1 MNSADISGLSVNE
14 QTVLYNLVRH
24 PLLSDQELCNRIDM
38 KQSTFSTIKKKLRT
52 EGYFYSSHSPVFNR
66 LGSELLVVWYV
77 TLNRKTRTEDRLA
90 ISRGRLLA
98 ASDIFTIVSES
109 NQAVFLSVSKNI
121 GEHVK
126 VTDDLVQLYEENDFL
141 EEIHQ
146 VMFPFDASSIFSCFD
161 FAPLLNRIFQIE
173 PEDAITE
180 DIDVS
185 SEKNKT
191 KVHYPELNDLE
202 KRVFLG
208 LVKYPELSDSSLSE
222 RIGCSRP
229 VFTRV
234 KNRFLEERLIER
246 RRIVSLEKL
255 GFKMLA
261 LTHSKF
267 NPLIPLSGRQK
278 CVQHTRAVQTPIFN
292 IARDPESVMLT
303 AFRDFEEFK
312 YLHNEYVSYCQ
323 EHNTLRNDPF
333 VLLQSIPRIYEV
345 KWLVYEPLV
354 RKILDN
360 I

>member
-1 MNSADISGLSVNE
+1 MNNDDTSGLSGNE

-24 PLLSDQELCNRIDM
+24 PLLSDQEVCNQIDM

-52 EGYFYSSHSPVFNR
+52 EGYFYSSYSPVFNR
-66 LGSELLVVWYV
+66 LGCELLVVWYV
-77 TLNRKTRTEDRLA
+77 TLNRKTRTEDRLR

-109 NQAVFLSVSKNI
+109 NQAIFLSVSKNI

-146 VMFPFDASSIFSCFD
+146 VLFPFDASSIFSCFD
-161 FAPLLNRIFQIE
+161 FAPLLNRIFEIE
-173 PEDAITE
+173 PEGSTVD
-180 DIDVS
+180 DVDVNS
-185 SEKNKT
+185 DKVKC

-202 KRVFLG
+202 KRVYLG
-208 LVKYPELSDSSLSE
+208 LVKYPELSDSSLSD

-234 KNRFLEERLIER
+234 KSRFVEERLVER
-246 RRIVSLEKL
+246 RRIVSLQKL

-267 NPLIPLSGRQK
+267 NPLIPLSGREK
-278 CVQHTRAVQTPIFN
+278 CVKHTRAVQTPIFN
-292 IARDPESVMLT
+292 IARNPESMMLT
-303 AFRDFEEFK
+303 AFRDYEEFK
-312 YLHNEYVSYCQ
+312 RLHNEFVSYCQ

-333 VLLQSIPRIYEV
+333 VLLQSIPRIFEV

-354 RKILDN
+354 RKILDGL
-360 I
+360 